1 MAFIGSLTIIP
12 SVCSSPSTN
21 LTPMT
26 TLATSLAP
34 FKNRKYSLVFG
45 NKFGGL
51 SVLVYGGFCSW
62 KEEPPR
68 KIEYYETKEFPNQCV
83 IRDTLSATVAS
94 KNVKTKSKE
103 TQ

>member
-1 MAFIGSLTIIP
+1 
-12 SVCSSPSTN
+12 
-21 LTPMT
+21 MT

-51 SVLVYGGFCSW
+51 SVLDLGVVLLME
-62 KEEPPR
+62 KRPPR
-68 KIEYYETKEFPNQCV
+68 KIEYYETKEFPNQRV
-83 IRDTLSATVAS
+83 IRDTLSATAAS